1 MYIINSIITVKV
13 GTTKKKKKKMKKS
26 FNDEKL
32 LEKYK
37 SI

>member
-13 GTTKKKKKKMKKS
+13 GTTKKKKKMKKS